1 MPLVVLDDYLIRKGN
16 GVFNI
21 HEFIQAM
28 LGSNSIDEGYAALSD
43 KHHDLNHDN
52 FAGVEADAVKMAI
65 SQGIGGLT
73 PQEVATINQGEAANP
88 QAWHQAFQKA
98 VNAGAPII
106 NEAINKTNEINRQK
120 GAANGI
126 VSPEI
131 PLAFTQDM
139 GNYVAVQAWRTPVLG
154 IKGQGSH
161 NAQGAL
167 ITQYISK
174 NTKKAESYA
183 RPYSVGLQALRKEK
197 YPDLKVP
204 NASDEISPTILH
216 ADTLYLKDP
225 KLRAK
230 FGLTV
235 QGIRDAYPTANPEQL
250 QFAALQALR
259 GLPEFKKFGGIAHSG
274 GLDHGIHSEEAMG
287 QRMIEHREANAN
299 SRDSLLQFIAPEMR
313 GHAINNTTGHSYYH
327 NENPSKKMLSMY
339 EKHYG
344 WDEETSKR
352 VHQNAYSGKYDG
364 MGMNRAE
371 QLMAAKR
378 DELMAGG
385 KPPEW
390 AGDAVMPKG
399 AAIGSPVD
407 EQQPASRFTPNLGV
421 QGGMPSTVAP
431 PQQDLN
437 TEFGGGAP
445 KTPIQEAVQQPPSH
459 LIRPDPEP
467 AKPNAAIHGA
477 IPTPVR
483 PEAPAPPMASQQK
496 PPSPPM
502 QSLNAYPSPPVAN
515 QKRGKGFLDNLMT
528 RLGYGY
534 ETLFPS
540 FGKSDDMTDEQV
552 LKEML
557 ENVQLEIAKKE
568 VMETTLTKS
577 PRSISSISD
586 VTTIGNSMK
595 RPNSDIVSIYH
606 SRGDWENVAKAFGM
620 THNEVQ
626 TVKVIFNE

>member
-1 MPLVVLDDYLIRKGN
+1 MPLIVLDDYLIRKGN

-21 HEFIQAM
+21 HDFIDAM
-28 LGSNSIDEGYAALSD
+28 LGSNSVDEGFAALQDS
-43 KHHDLNHDN
+43 HHDLNHDN
-52 FAGVEADAVKMAI
+52 FAGVEADAAKIAA
-65 SQGIGGLT
+65 SRGIGGLT
-73 PQEVATINQGEAANP
+73 PQDIAIINQGEAANP
-88 QAWHQAFQKA
+88 QGWHQAFQKA
-98 VNAGAPII
+98 VNAGAPFI
-106 NEAINKTNEINRQK
+106 NEAISKTNEINRQK
-120 GAANGI
+120 AA
-126 VSPEI
+126 VASVPFREI
-131 PLAFTQDM
+131 PPAFTQDM

-154 IKGQGSH
+154 YKGQGSH
-161 NAQGAL
+161 NQQGAL
-167 ITQYISK
+167 ITQYVSK
-174 NTKKAESYA
+174 NTKKPESYA
-183 RPYSVGLQALRKEK
+183 RPYSIGLQALRKEK

-216 ADTLYLKDP
+216 GDSLYIKDP
-225 KLRAK
+225 KLKAK

-235 QGIRDAYPTANPEQL
+235 QGIKEAYPTANPEQL
-250 QFAALQALR
+250 KGMALQALR
-259 GLPEFKKFGGIAHSG
+259 GLPEFQKFGGIAHSG
-274 GLDHGIHSEEAMG
+274 GLQFGQHSEEAMG
-287 QRMIEHREANAN
+287 QRMVEHREANAN

-407 EQQPASRFTPNLGV
+407 EDTGGFKVNFNPALGGGQKFTP
-421 QGGMPSTVAP
+421 TTP
-431 PQQDLN
+431 PEEIN
-437 TEFGGGAP
+437 TEIGGGAP
-445 KTPIQEAVQQPPSH
+445 KTSIQEAVEQPLPYA
-459 LIRPDPEP
+459 IRPDPEP
-467 AKPNAAIHGA
+467 PKPSPAIQGA
-477 IPTPVR
+477 QPIPVR
-483 PEAPAPPMASQQK
+483 PKPPAPPIPSQQK

-502 QSLNAYPSPPVAN
+502 QPLNAYPSPPVAN
-515 QKRGKGFLDNLMT
+515 QNRGKGFLDNLMT

-540 FGKSDDMTDEQV
+540 FGKSEGMTDEQM

-557 ENVQLEIAKKE
+557 ENVQLELAKKE
-568 VMETTLTKS
+568 VVQTSLTKS
-577 PRSISSISD
+577 PRSISSITD
-586 VTTIGNSMK
+586 VTMIGNSMK